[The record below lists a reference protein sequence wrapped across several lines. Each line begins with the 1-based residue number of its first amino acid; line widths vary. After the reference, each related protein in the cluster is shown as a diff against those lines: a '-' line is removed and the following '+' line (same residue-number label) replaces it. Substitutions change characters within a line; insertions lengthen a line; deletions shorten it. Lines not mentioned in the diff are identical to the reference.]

1 MIPATTILAPKQF
14 LFKRDGLGN
23 WEITSE
29 NQFAGEKILLI
40 MPDVVLALFRLE
52 MPAGMTARHVIVVG
66 VISSIG
72 FTVALFVST
81 AAFKDPSSP
90 ILDEVKMGAVFS
102 FFGAVLAFI
111 VARILRIRPLIE
123 DEFTEVTATINE
135 ATVESEAPNGTT

>member
-1 MIPATTILAPKQF
+1 
-14 LFKRDGLGN
+14 G
-23 WEITSE
+23 
-29 NQFAGEKILLI
+29 LLI
-40 MPDVVLALFRLE
+40 GKPLGICFFTWIAKALFRLE
-52 MPAGMTARHVIVVG
+52 MPVGMTARHVIVVG

-135 ATVESEAPNGTT
+135 ATVESEAPYGTT

>member
-1 MIPATTILAPKQF
+1 
-14 LFKRDGLGN
+14 
-23 WEITSE
+23 
-29 NQFAGEKILLI
+29 
-40 MPDVVLALFRLE
+40 
-52 MPAGMTARHVIVVG
+52 MPAGMTARHVVVVG

-135 ATVESEAPNGTT
+135 AAVESEAPYGTT